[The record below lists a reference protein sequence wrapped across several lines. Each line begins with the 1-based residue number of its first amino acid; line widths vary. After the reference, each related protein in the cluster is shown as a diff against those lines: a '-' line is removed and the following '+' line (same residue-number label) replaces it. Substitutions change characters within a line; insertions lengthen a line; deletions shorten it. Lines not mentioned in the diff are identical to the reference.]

1 MRRQYFLSLIILF
14 IQSAFA
20 LEPHTAN
27 YQLSINGLKIAEEV
41 RTLHKIDDQ
50 YFYTANAKTTGVAAL
65 VKDYS
70 ISASS
75 TFTKNQRGVDSINY
89 QIIEQEDQKFS
100 KNYAIDVHS
109 ENSIVRSIL
118 TKAQPKVVNWQSK
131 KGNIVD
137 PLSLFLALS
146 FDIKNNPDALE
157 FNYQVA
163 DGKSIQDHTYQHS
176 KNQTLTINDKTLLVS
191 KVEKTNSNNKL
202 TAFFSYQ
209 HNFLPV
215 LILQKK
221 SGKDYEYKLINLK
234 NGKTKTQTLQIS
246 F

>member
-1 MRRQYFLSLIILF
+1 MRRHYFLSLTILF

-89 QIIEQEDQKFS
+89 QIIEQEGQKFS
-100 KNYAIDVHS
+100 KNYAIDVYS

>member
-1 MRRQYFLSLIILF
+1 MKRSYFLSFILF
-14 IQSAFA
+14 FFQGAFA

-41 RTLHKIDDQ
+41 RTLHQIDNQ

-75 TFTKNQRGVDSINY
+75 TFKKNQHGVDSVNY

-100 KNYAIDVHS
+100 KNYAIDVYS

-118 TKAQPKVVNWQSK
+118 TKAQPKVIDWQAK

-146 FDIKNNPDALE
+146 FDIKNNPDALA

-176 KNQTLTINDKTLLVS
+176 KNQTLTINNKALLVS
-191 KVEKTNSNNKL
+191 KVEKINNNNKI

-209 HNFLPV
+209 HDYLPI
-215 LILQKK
+215 LILQNK
-221 SGKDYEYKLINLK
+221 SGKDYEYRLINLK
-234 NGKTKTQTLQIS
+234 NGKTKAQTLQIS

>member
-1 MRRQYFLSLIILF
+1 MRRQFFLSLILLF
-14 IQSAFA
+14 TQSAFA

-75 TFTKNQRGVDSINY
+75 TFKKNQNGVDSINY

-100 KNYAIDVHS
+100 KNYAIDVYS

-118 TKAQPKVVNWQSK
+118 TKAQPKVINWKSK

-163 DGKSIQDHTYQHS
+163 DGKSIQNHTYQHS
-176 KNQTLTINDKTLLVS
+176 KNQTLTINNKSLLVS
-191 KVEKTNSNNKL
+191 KAEKLDNDSKL
-202 TAFFSYQ
+202 SAFFSYQ
-209 HNFLPV
+209 HDFLPV

-234 NGKTKTQTLQIS
+234 NGKTKTQALQVS